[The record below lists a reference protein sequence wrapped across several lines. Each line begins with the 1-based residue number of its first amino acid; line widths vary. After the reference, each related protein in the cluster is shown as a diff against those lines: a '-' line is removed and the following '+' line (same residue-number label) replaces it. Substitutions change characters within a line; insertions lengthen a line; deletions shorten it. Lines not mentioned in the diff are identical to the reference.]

1 MRPIHC
7 LIAWSALSACV
18 WGQTALPPMPQDAEA
33 IAFAD
38 PEPFVVTRQS
48 VEASGASESPLLFEE
63 LELLSNRLATPM
75 GYAPSVGYLTG
86 VGYRGTDH
94 IGAALGLDPYGR
106 SPFLAAAVEE
116 VHFGLDQSAQ
126 LLESAGSQLPG
137 MPVWFDGL
145 ACEWQTRLV
154 NWRHGSSYLQGCMPE
169 GYALQSFIVSAP
181 TTVLHDGPLEQQ
193 LELEQGGSLK
203 QAQLV
208 EGEQAKPIT
217 QVSLNIAPP
226 PGPVPGEDQ
235 PSKLAQL
242 GQSTHVPGTSRNVNG
257 HTKYWHAPLL
267 NHQPLYFE
275 DVNLER
281 HGFSNGV
288 LQPVVSGTKFF
299 TTLPMLPYLMVAR
312 PPHTTQY
319 VLGESRP
326 GSSAP
331 YVQQLPPVH
340 ADAALAEAA
349 AVTGLVFLIP

>member
-145 ACEWQTRLV
+145 ACEWGTRLNRV
-154 NWRHGSSYLQGCMPE
+154 SSSHRVAYTPRRSSRCHVGPRGGTYTITASGRKNYGGC
-169 GYALQSFIVSAP
+169 
-181 TTVLHDGPLEQQ
+181 
-193 LELEQGGSLK
+193 
-203 QAQLV
+203 
-208 EGEQAKPIT
+208 
-217 QVSLNIAPP
+217 
-226 PGPVPGEDQ
+226 
-235 PSKLAQL
+235 
-242 GQSTHVPGTSRNVNG
+242 
-257 HTKYWHAPLL
+257 
-267 NHQPLYFE
+267 
-275 DVNLER
+275 
-281 HGFSNGV
+281 
-288 LQPVVSGTKFF
+288 
-299 TTLPMLPYLMVAR
+299 
-312 PPHTTQY
+312 
-319 VLGESRP
+319 
-326 GSSAP
+326 
-331 YVQQLPPVH
+331 
-340 ADAALAEAA
+340 
-349 AVTGLVFLIP
+349 